1 MCTKFLLSIFPFLV
15 GISLDIQA
23 QKDFCQRLNQNG
35 LIFCDDF
42 ESGKAIST
50 LYFEHNNNNGD
61 FVPMPSVG
69 RDASNGMRVLW
80 QASEVSA
87 GGLSKSFGRTP
98 QAYIGRN
105 AAMPDSTFKEVYWRM
120 DVRHQDGWQGGGPAK
135 LSRALCLANANWAT
149 GAMAHLWSGGPG
161 DAFLGMDPASGINT
175 QGTLVSTK
183 YNDFANLRW
192 LGFKHGNIPMF
203 SSERAAEWHC
213 VEGHI
218 KLNTPGNN
226 NGLMEFWINDT
237 IQAGSYNLNWHGN
250 WNSNP
255 NNYGINAIFF
265 ENYWNAGSPVQQE
278 RYFDNLV
285 IATQRIGCKQLTS
298 STSKTVR
305 EEAKVWIDQYGFL
318 NWHYDSQDELQLK
331 LMTVYGQVLLDKSLQ
346 NSGSM
351 EIENLVPTGIY
362 FYQLNHGAEI
372 LASGKLSKH

>member
-1 MCTKFLLSIFPFLV
+1 MATKHLTYIFLFFANLT
-15 GISLDIQA
+15 LDIQA
-23 QKDFCQRLNQNG
+23 QKDFCLRLNQNG

-105 AAMPDSTFKEVYWRM
+105 AAMPDSTFKEIYWRM

-135 LSRALCLANANWAT
+135 LSRALCLANSNWAT
-149 GAMAHLWSGGPG
+149 GAMAHLWSGGPA
-161 DAFLGMDPASGINT
+161 DAFLGMDPASGINA

-237 IQAGSYNLNWHGN
+237 LQAGSYQMNWHGN

-285 IATQRIGCKQLTS
+285 IATQRIGCNQLTS
-298 STSKTVR
+298 STSKP
-305 EEAKVWIDQYGFL
+305 DQDPIKIWFDQNGML
-318 NWHYDSQDELQLK
+318 NWDAESNQIYRLK
-331 LMTVYGQVLLDKSLQ
+331 IMSPQGQIISVIDIQ
-346 NSGSM
+346 NSGRT
-351 EIENLVPTGIY
+351 EIENQLPAGIY
-362 FYQLNHGAEI
+362 FYQLNRGADI
-372 LASGKLSKH
+372 LSSGKLNIY